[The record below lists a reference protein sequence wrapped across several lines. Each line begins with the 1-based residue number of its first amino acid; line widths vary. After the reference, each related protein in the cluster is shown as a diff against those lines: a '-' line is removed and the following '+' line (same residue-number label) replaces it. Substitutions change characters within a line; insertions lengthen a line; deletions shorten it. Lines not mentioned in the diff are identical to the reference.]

1 MVRPGGDAGPTF
13 PEVPMLGSDY
23 PKIHAQHIEAPTR
36 RFLCEY
42 HHAAYRPHGVP
53 LVFPAETRREW
64 VLAESA
70 EGAIAIARYHHFR
83 HGSGFR
89 ILEGPAP

>member
-1 MVRPGGDAGPTF
+1 VWTPRVRRHVKTF
-13 PEVPMLGSDY
+13 RTS
-23 PKIHAQHIEAPTR
+23 AR

-64 VLAESA
+64 VLAESLD
-70 EGAIAIARYHHFR
+70 GALAIARYHHFR

>member
-23 PKIHAQHIEAPTR
+23 PKIHAQHIEVPVR

-42 HHAAYRPHGVP
+42 HHAAYRPDGFP
-53 LVFPAETRREW
+53 FAFPAETRRER

-70 EGAIAIARYHHFR
+70 EGTLAIARYHHFR
-83 HGSGFR
+83 RGSDFH
-89 ILEGPAP
+89 ILEGAAT

>member
-1 MVRPGGDAGPTF
+1 
-13 PEVPMLGSDY
+13 MLGSDY
-23 PKIHAQHIEAPTR
+23 PKIHAQHIEAPVR
-36 RFLCEY
+36 SFLCEY
-42 HHAAYRPHGVP
+42 HHAAYRPHGVA

-70 EGAIAIARYHHFR
+70 EGALAIAQYHHFR

-89 ILEGPAP
+89 ILEDTSA